1 MEEEQIEIK
10 LNFKEKVICFFGF
23 IVSLIAL
30 AYRKIKYRKF
40 FK

>member
-1 MEEEQIEIK
+1 MEDLIEIK
-10 LNFKEKVICFFGF
+10 LNFKEKLICLFGF

-30 AYRKIKYRKF
+30 MYRKIKYKKY